1 MRDLPELGEF
11 LRSAAAS
18 VGRIDNDAGKKVRE
32 RKTEDALSGV
42 GKATVT
48 VGNDP
53 DEDGAEEDEERI
65 R

>member
-1 MRDLPELGEF
+1 MMQH
-11 LRSAAAS
+11 
-18 VGRIDNDAGKKVRE
+18 VGKKVRE

-53 DEDGAEEDEERI
+53 NEDGAEEDEERV